1 MLFKTL
7 LIVAVLAI
15 LFPAVRRRLTRVGWT
30 VFGAV
35 IVFLMVASIGQHP

>member
-7 LIVAVLAI
+7 LILAVLAV
-15 LFPAVRRRLTRVGWT
+15 LFPAVRRRLTRIGWA

-35 IVFLMVASIGQHP
+35 IIFLMVASIGQYH

>member
-7 LIVAVLAI
+7 LLLAVLAI
-15 LFPAVRRRLTRVGWT
+15 LFPAVRQRLTRVGWL

-35 IVFLMVASIGQHP
+35 IVFLMVASIGTHR

>member
-7 LIVAVLAI
+7 LLLAVLAI
-15 LFPAVRRRLTRVGWT
+15 LFPAVRRRLMRVGWL

-35 IVFLMVASIGQHP
+35 IVFLMVASIGTHR

>member
-7 LIVAVLAI
+7 LLLAVLAI
-15 LFPAVRRRLTRVGWT
+15 LFPAVRRRLTRIGWL

-35 IVFLMVASIGQHP
+35 IVFLMVASIGTHR